1 MTPEARQTLLALNR
15 AFYERFGPAYAEKRP
30 ALHPGM
36 ARVLTRIPLQGHVL
50 DVGCGHGRVL
60 EALIQKG
67 FQGRYTGVDA
77 SATLLHQAWERSRK
91 AAFTVV
97 LLQRD
102 ITQPHWADDLP
113 PADVVL
119 SFSVLHHIPGRAL
132 QRRVLQTLRE
142 GLRPSGWLGLSVWNL
157 VRSPRL
163 KARIQPWARIGLTA
177 RAVDAGDM
185 LLDWRHGGEGLRY
198 IHQFTLPEL
207 EALAR
212 DAGFCL
218 QEAFLEDG
226 ENRRLGL
233 YTLWRP
239 C

>member
-1 MTPEARQTLLALNR
+1 MTPEAQATLLALNR
-15 AFYERFGPAYAEKRP
+15 AFYERFGPAYAEKRS

-36 ARVLTRIPLQGHVL
+36 VRVLARIPKQGHVL

-60 EALIQKG
+60 QALIQGG

-77 SATLLHQAWERSRK
+77 STTLLQQARTWSHQAR
-91 AAFTVV
+91 FTVV
-97 LLQRD
+97 LLHRD
-102 ITQPHWADDLP
+102 ITQPHWAEDIPL
-113 PADVVL
+113 ADVVV
-119 SFSVLHHIPGRAL
+119 SFAVLHHIPGRAL
-132 QRRVLQTLRE
+132 QRRVLQILRE
-142 GLRPSGWLGLSVWNL
+142 RLRPSGWLGLSVWNL

-163 KARIQPWARIGLTA
+163 KARIQPWERLGLTA

-212 DAGFCL
+212 DAGLCL

-233 YTLWRP
+233 YTLWTP